1 MMMRASLPK
10 TGRCIAVHAAG
21 PATPGVLSPRQ
32 RKLAAKK
39 RKQHTDESSKAVTPA
54 GGPKPATKLPQQ
66 QQQQQVTKGQLS
78 VPQHPPQQQQQ
89 QQHQQQQ
96 QQAQGQRP
104 IAKSPVQQQEQ
115 QQQLPASIVSLQA
128 LMQHQQQQQQQQHSV
143 AVEPCPP
150 PRVLQEALQTLNPNQ
165 LCTLVKLWAQEARDM
180 QPQQLQEAQQQLLLH
195 SCLQCYSAAAL
206 LQLQQL
212 DRQQLADVAWGLAH
226 FDALEWRCQQQQ
238 QQQQQQFDSWEQQQ
252 QQQQQQECCRLPLR
266 WSGPFQA
273 QMAVPFLVLPNLM
286 PQLRLNDV
294 TSEVTLSRDVIYLS
308 DDAGGSRAVPEARL
322 TGWQSDI
329 GATFK
334 YSGKEMQPQAGG
346 MSQTCAQ
353 VREVLREVTGE
364 AFDSLLINYYPDGKA
379 GMRFHVDPL
388 YGCWT
393 PTAAVVSLGDTRQF
407 VFRRID
413 DFSVRWNYRVCNGD
427 VVVMFGDCQ
436 EQLQHAIKVEAAAGD
451 AGPRVSLV
459 YKQRLKQQAGS
470 WA

>member
-10 TGRCIAVHAAG
+10 AGRCIAVHAAG

-39 RKQHTDESSKAVTPA
+39 RKQHTDDSSKAVTPA

-66 QQQQQVTKGQLS
+66 QQQ
-78 VPQHPPQQQQQ
+78 
-89 QQHQQQQ
+89 
-96 QQAQGQRP
+96 
-104 IAKSPVQQQEQ
+104 
-115 QQQLPASIVSLQA
+115 
-128 LMQHQQQQQQQQHSV
+128 
-143 AVEPCPP
+143 
-150 PRVLQEALQTLNPNQ
+150 
-165 LCTLVKLWAQEARDM
+165 
-180 QPQQLQEAQQQLLLH
+180 
-195 SCLQCYSAAAL
+195 
-206 LQLQQL
+206 
-212 DRQQLADVAWGLAH
+212 
-226 FDALEWRCQQQQ
+226 
-238 QQQQQQFDSWEQQQ
+238 
-252 QQQQQQECCRLPLR
+252 
-266 WSGPFQA
+266 
-273 QMAVPFLVLPNLM
+273 
-286 PQLRLNDV
+286 QLRLNDV

-393 PTAAVVSLGDTRQF
+393 PTAAVVSLGDKRQF

-413 DFSVRWNYRVCNGD
+413 DFSVRWNYRVSNGD

-459 YKQRLKQQAGS
+459 YKQRLKQQDGS
-470 WA
+470 WALRFCYRSTVRGIMKLQLTVTLLLVGAAAVLAGTASVDKVDAAQFGGRNGVRGNMPGGGSWLDAPGRMWQGRKMLGIQCGWRCNMPHSTGRTWQNSGPGRIWQRSGGSSFRYLLSVTEQKAAPIPATSSKKEASQQQQNKESAQQWRSSMPSSAGRGWQGGSTGRIWQG